1 MPETRGRQTSARLGR
16 LRTRR
21 HRLVSRQQHSER
33 RQVRIDWAKL
43 GTVVAVVAGIGTLLF
58 SGVATYY
65 QALVSRDQLEPSR
78 EGIQRDER
86 DQASRV
92 SFWEDL
98 DGKSPEKFELHLMN
112 RSPDPV
118 SNLEI
123 ILDIW
128 SENIGKQSKE
138 NYISINDLNLA
149 LCTEVVFTERN
160 LKYRT
165 RGRWR
170 PVERASWV
178 LIGFIDR
185 DGAEWLRAPKH
196 LYSSKEAEREAGKLG
211 RGAAL
216 HLGSLTKTPQVK
228 NASAC
233 GESN

>member
-1 MPETRGRQTSARLGR
+1 MI
-16 LRTRR
+16 
-21 HRLVSRQQHSER
+21 
-33 RQVRIDWAKL
+33 IDWAKL

-65 QALVSRDQLEPSR
+65 QALVSTDQLEQSR
-78 EGIQRDER
+78 EEIQRDKQ

-98 DGKSPEKFELHLMN
+98 DGASPERYELHLMN

-118 SNLEI
+118 SNLEV

-128 SENIGKQSKE
+128 IKTIGKQPKE
-138 NYISINDLNLA
+138 HYISIDDLNLA
-149 LCTEVVFTERN
+149 PCTEVVLTEGN
-160 LKYRT
+160 LKYRM
-165 RGRWR
+165 RGRWH

-185 DGAEWLRAPKH
+185 DGAEWLRTPKG
-196 LYSSKEAEREAGKLG
+196 LYSSKEAEGEVEKLG
-211 RGAAL
+211 RGVTL